1 MKKLISKICVF
12 LFVLVFAIAFINV
25 GEAGSAAKAETAE
38 TTSPSVA
45 EAQASSNVNV
55 SGVITW
61 VDNEGRAHNASN
73 VKVELRNMNLVG
85 STSLG
90 TTETNTEGFY
100 NLSVSNTTFLEHGGV
115 DIKLRIYAEGGG
127 ANVVKNRNNT
137 HYVECDDTI
146 ENFSGTSLTLDF
158 QIDPNNYTSDSD
170 KEHAE
175 AFSVHQAIN
184 LGARYVETK
193 KGSKLDTIKVYYP
206 TTEESSCYNHQN
218 GINILKSDRNEWDV
232 MLHEYGHYVSDY
244 YNIMTRGIGRK
255 HSIGNCLNLRYDK
268 NIGMK
273 VAWNEGW
280 ATYFGISAQLEMNA
294 ASLNIDYVGDV
305 YYTDRNYEDP
315 NKTINVSLEFPK
327 YGEFQFGESNE
338 IAVAAVLFD
347 LADSGNAN
355 DENIELGFSF
365 LWDFIN
371 DTQCKTLP
379 DFLNALFLQGNLS
392 AAQKREINSILSMYE
407 IAPEPLSPNDNVDY
421 SFSSSVPTFE
431 WYKNGGATGTRDE
444 NSTTVYDYSNNLFV
458 LEFYNADYELIYTT
472 PQVQGDPGQGRC
484 SYAFSNAEWATL
496 LNLADGVMHWTV
508 KAWQT
513 TEFTTGPYSSEY
525 RTLNVP
531 KIHTLSEQ
539 APVQSEGFAFLGSDW
554 YKFVAPAD
562 GKYAFL
568 TTGTSDTYG
577 ELFGV
582 MPFGDSSITY
592 LENGSDDNSGDGNNF
607 RIEYTLQKDS
617 VVYLRIRGNAWRAVG
632 SYVAQV
638 VTLHQH
644 VFTYRYIDA
653 NYHRLK
659 CDCGAYSGMKSFHVI
674 DSTYVNPN
682 GNGRFKPCLYCRAML
697 DTWNGKY
704 PIIKDKVPDDVL
716 AASNPPQ
723 HDCASDG
730 CDEAA

>member
-1 MKKLISKICVF
+1 MKAKLKTIGMI
-12 LFVLVFAIAFINV
+12 VLIAALAFALANLV
-25 GEAGSAAKAETAE
+25 LPSDVANAE
-38 TTSPSVA
+38 
-45 EAQASSNVNV
+45 SSTNVNI
-55 SGVITW
+55 SGVVTW
-61 VDNEGRAHNASN
+61 VDKDGRTHNASD
-73 VKVELRNMNLVG
+73 VTVEILVDLQDYYM
-85 STSLG
+85 TLPAA
-90 TTETNTEGFY
+90 TVVTNTEGRY
-100 NLSVSNTTFLEHGGV
+100 NVSISNEILPGDATVVNVRMRVSSVGGN
-115 DIKLRIYAEGGG
+115 I
-127 ANVVKNRNNT
+127 NVVDRSLNT
-137 HYVECDDTI
+137 YSITKTVVTNYVPQTA
-146 ENFSGTSLTLDF
+146 LTLNF
-158 QIDPNNYTSDSD
+158 CIDAREYTDSAD
-170 KEHAE
+170 VLKAK
-175 AFSVHQAIN
+175 AFRVHQALD
-184 LGARYVETK
+184 LGARYVEAK
-193 KGSKLDTIKVYYP
+193 KGSKLDSINAIYP
-206 TTEESSCYNHQN
+206 TAKTSSCYDNE
-218 GINILKSDRNEWDV
+218 NIHIEDTDVDEWDV
-232 MLHEYGHYVSDY
+232 IIHEYGHYVGEY
-244 YNIMTRGIGRK
+244 YNIKTPNIGDEHGIGECNNLTRGKGE
-255 HSIGNCLNLRYDK
+255 
-268 NIGMK
+268 GMPLT
-273 VAWNEGW
+273 WNEGW
-280 ATYFGISAQLEMNA
+280 ATYFSISAQLEMNA
-294 ASLNIDYVGDV
+294 ASLNIDHVGDL
-305 YYTDRNYEDP
+305 YYTDIDYAKPEW
-315 NKTINVSLEFPK
+315 TINVSLESPDVS
-327 YGEFQFGESNE
+327 EFQFGESNE
-338 IAVAAVLFD
+338 IALAAVLFD

-355 DENIELGFSF
+355 DENIELGFGF
-365 LWDFIN
+365 LWNFIN

-379 DFLNALFLQGNLS
+379 AFLDALFLQGNLS
-392 AAQKREINSILSMYE
+392 GAQKREINRILTMYD
-407 IAPEPLSPNDNVDY
+407 IAPEPISPNDNVNSRIY
-421 SFSSSVPTFE
+421 SAAPTFE
-431 WYKNGGATGTRDE
+431 WYKNGGVPPHQEGG
-444 NSTTVYDYSNNLFV
+444 VYSNDYANNLFV
-458 LEFYNADYELIYTT
+458 LEFYNDDYELIYTT

-484 SYAFSNAEWATL
+484 SYALSNAEWATL
-496 LNLADGVMHWTV
+496 LNLADGVVHWTV

-539 APVQSEGFAFLGSDW
+539 APVQSEGISVLGCDW

-577 ELFGV
+577 ELFEMV
-582 MPFGDSSITY
+582 PFGDSSITC

-617 VVYLRIRGNAWRAVG
+617 VVYLRIRGNSWRAVG

-638 VTLHQH
+638 VTVHQH

-730 CDEAA
+730 CDEEA

>member
-1 MKKLISKICVF
+1 MKKFVGKICVF
-12 LFVLVFAIAFINV
+12 LFVLVFAIVFINV

-100 NLSVSNTTFLEHGGV
+100 NLSVPNTTFLEHGGV
-115 DIKLRIYAEGGG
+115 DIKLRVYAEGGG
-127 ANVVKNRNNT
+127 ANVVKNLNNT
-137 HYVECDDTI
+137 HYVERDDTI
-146 ENFSGTSLTLDF
+146 ENFSGTSLTLNF

-175 AFSVHQAIN
+175 AFRVHQAIN

-206 TTEESSCYNHQN
+206 TTDDNCYYNN
-218 GINILKSDRNEWDV
+218 GKIYIQSGAENDWDV

-255 HSIGNCLNLRYDK
+255 HSIGDCLNLRYDK

-280 ATYFGISAQLEMNA
+280 ATYFGISAQIEMNA
-294 ASLNIDYVGDV
+294 ISLGIQGVGDTI
-305 YYTDRNYEDP
+305 YDSTYKNFDSPIEEPYWYHYTY
-315 NKTINVSLEFPK
+315 
-327 YGEFQFGESNE
+327 GESNE

-365 LWDFIN
+365 LWNFIN

-392 AAQKREINSILSMYE
+392 GAQKREINSILTMYE

-472 PQVQGDPGQGRC
+472 PQVQGDPGRDEC
-484 SYAFSNAEWATL
+484 TYTFSNAEWATL
-496 LNLADGVMHWTV
+496 LNLADGVVRWTV

-582 MPFGDSSITY
+582 MPFGDSSITC
-592 LENGSDDNSGDGNNF
+592 LENGSDDDSGDGNNF

-632 SYVAQV
+632 SHVAQV

-723 HDCASDG
+723 RACSSDG

>member
-1 MKKLISKICVF
+1 
-12 LFVLVFAIAFINV
+12 
-25 GEAGSAAKAETAE
+25 
-38 TTSPSVA
+38 
-45 EAQASSNVNV
+45 
-55 SGVITW
+55 
-61 VDNEGRAHNASN
+61 
-73 VKVELRNMNLVG
+73 
-85 STSLG
+85 
-90 TTETNTEGFY
+90 
-100 NLSVSNTTFLEHGGV
+100 
-115 DIKLRIYAEGGG
+115 
-127 ANVVKNRNNT
+127 
-137 HYVECDDTI
+137 
-146 ENFSGTSLTLDF
+146 
-158 QIDPNNYTSDSD
+158 
-170 KEHAE
+170 
-175 AFSVHQAIN
+175 
-184 LGARYVETK
+184 
-193 KGSKLDTIKVYYP
+193 
-206 TTEESSCYNHQN
+206 
-218 GINILKSDRNEWDV
+218 
-232 MLHEYGHYVSDY
+232 ML
-244 YNIMTRGIGRK
+244 
-255 HSIGNCLNLRYDK
+255 L
-268 NIGMK
+268 
-273 VAWNEGW
+273 AWGEGW
-280 ATYFGISAQLEMNA
+280 ATYFSISAQIEMNA
-294 ASLNIDYVGDV
+294 SELNILYVGDC
-305 YYTDRNYEDP
+305 YYTDTIDAQTNY
-315 NKTINVSLEFPK
+315 SLESPPYIK
-327 YGEFQFGESNE
+327 YRNGESNE
-338 IAVAAVLFD
+338 AVVAAVLFD

-355 DENIELGFSF
+355 DENIELGFGF
-365 LWDFIN
+365 LWNFIN

-392 AAQKREINSILSMYE
+392 AAQKREINRILTMYE

-472 PQVQGDPGQGRC
+472 PQVQGDPDRDEC
-484 SYAFSNAEWATL
+484 TYTFSNAEWATL
-496 LNLADGVMHWTV
+496 LNLADGVVHWTV

-539 APVQSEGFAFLGSDW
+539 APVQSEGFAILGSDW

-562 GKYAFL
+562 GKYAFF
-568 TTGTSDTYG
+568 TTGNSNTYG
-577 ELFGV
+577 ELFSAV
-582 MPFGDSSITY
+582 PFGNDTSATG

-617 VVYLRIRGNAWRAVG
+617 VIYLRVRGYSWLSVG

-638 VTLHQH
+638 VTVHQH

-730 CDEAA
+730 CDEEA

>member
-1 MKKLISKICVF
+1 MKKFIGKICVF
-12 LFVLVFAIAFINV
+12 LFVLVFAIVFINV

-45 EAQASSNVNV
+45 EVQASSNVNV

-115 DIKLRIYAEGGG
+115 DIKLRVYAEGGG
-127 ANVVKNRNNT
+127 ANVVKNLNNT
-137 HYVECDDTI
+137 HYVERDDTI

-158 QIDPNNYTSDSD
+158 QIDPNNYTSDSY

-206 TTEESSCYNHQN
+206 TTEKTTCFNSK
-218 GINILKSDRNEWDV
+218 GIHILRDDKNDWDV
-232 MLHEYGHYVSDY
+232 VLHEYGHYVADY
-244 YNIMTRGIGRK
+244 YNIDNSPGGN
-255 HSIGNCLNLRYDK
+255 HSSNFCLNLTRGK
-268 NIGMK
+268 NSGMLL
-273 VAWNEGW
+273 AWGEGW
-280 ATYFGISAQLEMNA
+280 ATYFSISAQIEMNA
-294 ASLNIDYVGDV
+294 SELNILYVGDC
-305 YYTDRNYEDP
+305 YYTDTIDAQTNY
-315 NKTINVSLEFPK
+315 SLESPPYIK
-327 YGEFQFGESNE
+327 YRNGESNE
-338 IAVAAVLFD
+338 AVVAAVLFD

-355 DENIELGFSF
+355 DENIELGFGF
-365 LWDFIN
+365 LWNFIN

-392 AAQKREINSILSMYE
+392 AAQKREINRILTMYE

-472 PQVQGDPGQGRC
+472 PQVQGDPDRDEC
-484 SYAFSNAEWATL
+484 TYTFSNAEWATL
-496 LNLADGVMHWTV
+496 LNLADGVVHWTV

-539 APVQSEGFAFLGSDW
+539 APVQSEGFAILGSDW

-562 GKYAFL
+562 GKYAFF
-568 TTGTSDTYG
+568 TTGNSNTYG
-577 ELFGV
+577 ELFSAV
-582 MPFGDSSITY
+582 PFGNDTSATG

-617 VVYLRIRGNAWRAVG
+617 VIYLRVRGYSWLSVG
-632 SYVAQV
+632 SYVAKV
-638 VTLHQH
+638 VTVHQH

-659 CDCGAYSGMKSFHVI
+659 CDCGAYSGMKSFHEI

-697 DTWNGKY
+697 DTWNGQY

-716 AASNPPQ
+716 AASNLPQ
-723 HDCASDG
+723 RACASDG

>member
-1 MKKLISKICVF
+1 MKKFVGKICVF
-12 LFVLVFAIAFINV
+12 LFVLVFAIVFINV

-45 EAQASSNVNV
+45 EVQASSNVNV

-100 NLSVSNTTFLEHGGV
+100 NLSVPNTTFLEHGGV
-115 DIKLRIYAEGGG
+115 DIKLRVYAEGGG
-127 ANVVKNRNNT
+127 ANVVKNLNNT
-137 HYVECDDTI
+137 HYVERDDTI
-146 ENFSGTSLTLDF
+146 ENFSGTSLTLNF

-206 TTEESSCYNHQN
+206 TTEKTTCFNLK
-218 GINILKSDRNEWDV
+218 GIHILRDDKNDWDV
-232 MLHEYGHYVSDY
+232 VLHEYGHYVADY
-244 YNIMTRGIGRK
+244 YNIDNSPGGN
-255 HSIGNCLNLRYDK
+255 HSSNFCLNLTRGK
-268 NIGMK
+268 NSGMLL
-273 VAWNEGW
+273 AWGEGW
-280 ATYFGISAQLEMNA
+280 ATYFSISAQIEMNA
-294 ASLNIDYVGDV
+294 SELNILYVGDC
-305 YYTDRNYEDP
+305 YYTDTIDAQTNY
-315 NKTINVSLEFPK
+315 SLESPPYIK
-327 YGEFQFGESNE
+327 YRNGESNE
-338 IAVAAVLFD
+338 AVVAAVLFD

-355 DENIELGFSF
+355 DENIELGFGF
-365 LWDFIN
+365 LWNFIN

-392 AAQKREINSILSMYE
+392 AAQKREINRILTMYE

-472 PQVQGDPGQGRC
+472 PQVQGDPDRDEC
-484 SYAFSNAEWATL
+484 TYTFSNAEWATL
-496 LNLADGVMHWTV
+496 LNLADGVVRWTV

-539 APVQSEGFAFLGSDW
+539 APVQSEGFAILGSDW

-562 GKYAFL
+562 GKYAFF
-568 TTGTSDTYG
+568 TTGNSNTYG
-577 ELFGV
+577 ELFSAV
-582 MPFGDSSITY
+582 PFGNDTSATG

-617 VVYLRIRGNAWRAVG
+617 VIYLRVRGYSWLSVG

-638 VTLHQH
+638 VTVHQH

-697 DTWNGKY
+697 DTWNGQY

-723 HDCASDG
+723 RACASDG

>member
-1 MKKLISKICVF
+1 MKKFIGKICVF

-25 GEAGSAAKAETAE
+25 GEAGSAAKAE

-73 VKVELRNMNLVG
+73 VKVEIRNMNLVG
-85 STSLG
+85 SNSLG

-115 DIKLRIYAEGGG
+115 DIKLRVYAEGGG
-127 ANVVKNRNNT
+127 ANVVKNLNNT

-158 QIDPNNYTSDSD
+158 QIDPNNYASGSD
-170 KEHAE
+170 KEHAK
-175 AFSVHQAIN
+175 AFRVHQAIN

-206 TTEESSCYNHQN
+206 TTDDNCYYN
-218 GINILKSDRNEWDV
+218 NEKIYIQGGAENDWDV
-232 MLHEYGHYVSDY
+232 MLHEYGHYVSHY
-244 YNIMTRGIGRK
+244 YNIMTYGIGRD
-255 HSIGNCLNLRYDK
+255 HNFGNCLNLRYDK
-268 NIGMK
+268 DIGMK
-273 VAWNEGW
+273 LAWDEGW

-294 ASLNIDYVGDV
+294 ASLNIDYVGDLF
-305 YYTDRNYEDP
+305 YTKINHDDP
-315 NKTINVSLEFPK
+315 NKNIHQSLESPHYTYFR
-327 YGEFQFGESNE
+327 YGESNE
-338 IAVAAVLFD
+338 MAVTAVLFD

-355 DENIELGFSF
+355 DENVELGFGF
-365 LWDFIN
+365 LWNFIN

-379 DFLNALFLQGNLS
+379 AFLNALFLQGNLS

-472 PQVQGDPGQGRC
+472 PQVQGDPDRDEC
-484 SYAFSNAEWATL
+484 TYTFSNAEWATL
-496 LNLADGVMHWTV
+496 LNLADGVVHWTV

-539 APVQSEGFAFLGSDW
+539 APVQSEGFAILGSDW

-562 GKYAFL
+562 GKYAFF
-568 TTGTSDTYG
+568 TTGNSNTYG
-577 ELFGV
+577 ELFSAV
-582 MPFGDSSITY
+582 PFGNDTSATG

-617 VVYLRIRGNAWRAVG
+617 VIYLRVRGYSWLSVG

-638 VTLHQH
+638 VTVHQH

-659 CDCGAYSGMKSFHVI
+659 CDCGAYSGMKSFHEI

-697 DTWNGKY
+697 DTWNGQY
-704 PIIKDKVPDDVL
+704 PIIKGKVPDDVL

-723 HDCASDG
+723 RACASDG

>member
-1 MKKLISKICVF
+1 MKAKLKTIGMIA
-12 LFVLVFAIAFINV
+12 LIAALAFALANLALPSDV
-25 GEAGSAAKAETAE
+25 ANAESAT
-38 TTSPSVA
+38 
-45 EAQASSNVNV
+45 NVNI
-55 SGVITW
+55 SGVVTW
-61 VDNEGRAHNASN
+61 VDKDGRTHNASD
-73 VKVELRNMNLVG
+73 VTVEILVDLQDYYM
-85 STSLG
+85 TLPAA
-90 TTETNTEGFY
+90 TVVTNTEGRY
-100 NLSVSNTTFLEHGGV
+100 NVSISNEILPGDATVVNVRMRVSSVGGN
-115 DIKLRIYAEGGG
+115 I
-127 ANVVKNRNNT
+127 NVVDSSLNT
-137 HYVECDDTI
+137 YSITKTMVTNYVPQTA
-146 ENFSGTSLTLDF
+146 LTLNF
-158 QIDPNNYTSDSD
+158 CIDAREYTDSAD
-170 KEHAE
+170 VLKAK
-175 AFSVHQAIN
+175 AFRVHQALD

-193 KGSKLDTIKVYYP
+193 KGSKLDSIDAIFT
-206 TTEESSCYNHQN
+206 TTEDGSCFTEYYSKED
-218 GINILKSDRNEWDV
+218 GRLTRSEISIDVTDVDEWDV
-232 MLHEYGHYVSDY
+232 ILHEYGHYVSQY
-244 YNIMTRGIGRK
+244 YNIKTPNIGDEHGIGECNNLTRGKGE
-255 HSIGNCLNLRYDK
+255 
-268 NIGMK
+268 GMPLT
-273 VAWNEGW
+273 WNEGW
-280 ATYFGISAQLEMNA
+280 ATYFSISAQLEMNA
-294 ASLNIDYVGDV
+294 ASLNIDHVGDV
-305 YYTDRNYEDP
+305 YYTDIDYTKPEL
-315 NKTINVSLEFPK
+315 TINVSLESPDISE
-327 YGEFQFGESNE
+327 YRYGESNE
-338 IAVAAVLFD
+338 IALAAVLFD

-355 DENIELGFSF
+355 DDNIELGFSF
-365 LWDFIN
+365 LWNFIN

-379 DFLNALFLQGNLS
+379 AFLDALFLQGNLS
-392 AAQKREINSILSMYE
+392 GAQKREVNRILTMYDV
-407 IAPEPLSPNDNVDY
+407 APEPLSPDDNKSYLMY
-421 SFSSSVPTFE
+421 SATPVFE
-431 WYKNGGATGTRDE
+431 WNKNGGECGHQE
-444 NSTTVYDYSNNLFV
+444 EGQPSCDYSNNLFV

-472 PQVQGDPGQGRC
+472 PQVQGVLYKFTC

-496 LNLADGVMHWTV
+496 LNLADGVVHWTV

-513 TEFTTGPYSSEY
+513 TEFPTGPYSSEY

-577 ELFGV
+577 ELFGA
-582 MPFGDSSITY
+582 MPFGDSSITC

-632 SYVAQV
+632 SYVAKV
-638 VTLHQH
+638 VTVHQH

-659 CDCGAYSGMKSFHVI
+659 CDCGAYSGMKSFHEI

-704 PIIKDKVPDDVL
+704 PIIKDKVPDDVI

-723 HDCASDG
+723 RACASDG

>member
-1 MKKLISKICVF
+1 MKAKLKTIWMI
-12 LFVLVFAIAFINV
+12 VLIAALAFALANLV
-25 GEAGSAAKAETAE
+25 LPSDVANAESAT
-38 TTSPSVA
+38 
-45 EAQASSNVNV
+45 NVNI
-55 SGVITW
+55 SGVVTW
-61 VDNEGRAHNASN
+61 VDKDGRTHNASD
-73 VKVELRNMNLVG
+73 VTVEILVDLQDYYM
-85 STSLG
+85 TLPAA
-90 TTETNTEGFY
+90 TVVTNTEGRY
-100 NLSVSNTTFLEHGGV
+100 NVSISNEILPGDATVVNVRMRVSSVGGN
-115 DIKLRIYAEGGG
+115 I
-127 ANVVKNRNNT
+127 NVVDSSLNT
-137 HYVECDDTI
+137 YSITKTMVTNYVPQTA
-146 ENFSGTSLTLDF
+146 LTLNF
-158 QIDPNNYTSDSD
+158 CIDAREYTDSAD
-170 KEHAE
+170 VLKAK
-175 AFSVHQAIN
+175 AFRVHQALD

-193 KGSKLDTIKVYYP
+193 KGSKLDSIDAVFP
-206 TTEESSCYNHQN
+206 TAKDTTCFIAYSESGVITRSE
-218 GINILKSDRNEWDV
+218 INILTDDVDEWDV
-232 MLHEYGHYVSDY
+232 ILHEYGHYVGQY
-244 YNIMTRGIGRK
+244 YNIKTPDIGGKHYVGECNNLERGK
-255 HSIGNCLNLRYDK
+255 EE
-268 NIGMK
+268 GMPLT
-273 VAWNEGW
+273 WNEGW
-280 ATYFGISAQLEMNA
+280 ATYFSISAQLEMNA
-294 ASLNIDYVGDV
+294 ASLNIDHVGDL
-305 YYTDRNYEDP
+305 YYTDIDYKDST
-315 NKTINVSLEFPK
+315 KTINVSLESPK
-327 YGEFQFGESNE
+327 LSEYRYGESNE
-338 IAVAAVLFD
+338 IALAAVLFD

-355 DENIELGFSF
+355 DENIELGFGF
-365 LWDFIN
+365 LWNFIN

-392 AAQKREINSILSMYE
+392 GAQKREVNRILTMYDV
-407 IAPEPLSPNDNVDY
+407 APEPLSPDDNKSYLMY
-421 SFSSSVPTFE
+421 SATPVFE
-431 WYKNGGATGTRDE
+431 WNKNGGECGHQE
-444 NSTTVYDYSNNLFV
+444 EGQPSCDYSNNLFV

-472 PQVQGDPGQGRC
+472 PQVQGVLYKFTC

-496 LNLADGVMHWTV
+496 LNLADGVVHWTV

-513 TEFTTGPYSSEY
+513 TEFPTGPYSSEY

-617 VVYLRIRGNAWRAVG
+617 VVYLHIRGNAWRAVG

-659 CDCGAYSGMKSFHVI
+659 CDRGAYSGLKSFHVI

-716 AASNPPQ
+716 AASNLPQ
-723 HDCASDG
+723 RACAADG

>member
-1 MKKLISKICVF
+1 MKKFIGKICVF
-12 LFVLVFAIAFINV
+12 LFVLVFAIVFINV

-45 EAQASSNVNV
+45 EVQASSNVNV

-100 NLSVSNTTFLEHGGV
+100 NLSVPNTTFLEHGGV
-115 DIKLRIYAEGGG
+115 DIKLRVYAEGGG
-127 ANVVKNRNNT
+127 ANVVKNLNNT
-137 HYVECDDTI
+137 HYVERDDTI
-146 ENFSGTSLTLDF
+146 ENFSGTSLTLNF

-206 TTEESSCYNHQN
+206 TTEKTTCFNSK
-218 GINILKSDRNEWDV
+218 GIHILRDDKNDWDV
-232 MLHEYGHYVSDY
+232 VLHEYGHYVADY
-244 YNIMTRGIGRK
+244 YNIDNSPGGN
-255 HSIGNCLNLRYDK
+255 HSSNFCLNLTRGK
-268 NIGMK
+268 NSGMLL
-273 VAWNEGW
+273 AWGEGW
-280 ATYFGISAQLEMNA
+280 ATYFSISAQIEMNA
-294 ASLNIDYVGDV
+294 SELNILYVGDC
-305 YYTDRNYEDP
+305 YYTDTIDAQTNY
-315 NKTINVSLEFPK
+315 SLESPPYIK
-327 YGEFQFGESNE
+327 YRNGESNE
-338 IAVAAVLFD
+338 AVVAAVLFD

-355 DENIELGFSF
+355 DENIELGFGF
-365 LWDFIN
+365 LWNFIN

-392 AAQKREINSILSMYE
+392 AAQKREINRILTMYE

-472 PQVQGDPGQGRC
+472 PQVQGDPGRDEC
-484 SYAFSNAEWATL
+484 TYTFSNAEWATL
-496 LNLADGVMHWTV
+496 LNLADGVVRWTV

-539 APVQSEGFAFLGSDW
+539 APVQSEGFSLIGSEW

-577 ELFGV
+577 ELFGA
-582 MPFGDSSITY
+582 MPFGDSSITC

-617 VVYLRIRGNAWRAVG
+617 VIYLRVRGYSWLSVG

-638 VTLHQH
+638 VTVHQH

-704 PIIKDKVPDDVL
+704 PIIKDKVPDDVI

-723 HDCASDG
+723 RACASDG

>member
-1 MKKLISKICVF
+1 MKKFIGKICVF

-25 GEAGSAAKAETAE
+25 GEAGSAAKAE

-73 VKVELRNMNLVG
+73 VKVEIRNMNLVG
-85 STSLG
+85 SNSLG
-90 TTETNTEGFY
+90 TTETNTGGFY

-115 DIKLRIYAEGGG
+115 DIKLRVYAEGGG

-137 HYVECDDTI
+137 HYVERDDTI

-206 TTEESSCYNHQN
+206 TTEKTTCFNSK
-218 GINILKSDRNEWDV
+218 GIHILREDKNDWDV
-232 MLHEYGHYVSDY
+232 MLHEYGHYVADY
-244 YNIMTRGIGRK
+244 YNIAGGSGGN
-255 HSIGNCLNLRYDK
+255 HSGSQCLNRFHK
-268 NIGMK
+268 KGKTGGMPL
-273 VAWNEGW
+273 AWSEGW

-294 ASLNIDYVGDV
+294 ILLNINNVGDCN
-305 YYTDRNYEDP
+305 YTDTDDQSINYSLEDP
-315 NKTINVSLEFPK
+315 FNIEYK
-327 YGEFQFGESNE
+327 FGESNE
-338 IAVAAVLFD
+338 IVVAAVLFD
-347 LADSGNAN
+347 LADSGNNN
-355 DENIELGFSF
+355 DENIELGFGF
-365 LWDFIN
+365 LWNFIN

-392 AAQKREINSILSMYE
+392 GAQKRDVNRILTMHDV
-407 IAPEPLSPNDNVDY
+407 APEATYPNNNGNY
-421 SFSSSVPTFE
+421 GFSSSAPTFR
-431 WYKNGGATGTRDE
+431 WYKNGGDTGTRDE
-444 NSTTVYDYSNNLFV
+444 NSTTVYDYSNNLFL

-472 PQVQGDPGQGRC
+472 PQVQGDPNSKTC
-484 SYAFSNAEWATL
+484 SYTFSNAEWATL
-496 LNLADGVMHWTV
+496 LNLADGVVHWTV

-513 TEFTTGPYSSEY
+513 TDYTTGPYSSEY

-539 APVQSEGFAFLGSDW
+539 ASVQSEGFSAQGSEW

-577 ELFGV
+577 ELFEMV
-582 MPFGDSSITY
+582 PFGDSSITC

-607 RIEYTLQKDS
+607 RIEYTLQKDG

-632 SYVAQV
+632 SHVAKV
-638 VTLHQH
+638 VTVHQH

-716 AASNPPQ
+716 AASNLPQ
-723 HDCASDG
+723 RACASDG

>member
-1 MKKLISKICVF
+1 MKKFIGKICVF

-25 GEAGSAAKAETAE
+25 GEAGSAAKAE

-73 VKVELRNMNLVG
+73 VKVEIRNMNLVG
-85 STSLG
+85 SNSLG

-115 DIKLRIYAEGGG
+115 DIKLRVYAEGGG
-127 ANVVKNRNNT
+127 ANVVKNLNNT

-158 QIDPNNYTSDSD
+158 QIDPNNYASGSD
-170 KEHAE
+170 KEHAK
-175 AFSVHQAIN
+175 AFRVHQAIN

-206 TTEESSCYNHQN
+206 TTEKTTCFNSK
-218 GINILKSDRNEWDV
+218 GIHILREDKNDWDV
-232 MLHEYGHYVSDY
+232 MLHEYGHYVADY
-244 YNIMTRGIGRK
+244 YNIAGGSGGN
-255 HSIGNCLNLRYDK
+255 HSGSQCLNRFHK
-268 NIGMK
+268 KGKTGGMPL
-273 VAWNEGW
+273 AWSEGW

-294 ASLNIDYVGDV
+294 ILLNINNVGDCN
-305 YYTDRNYEDP
+305 YTDTDDQSINYSLEDP
-315 NKTINVSLEFPK
+315 FNIEYK
-327 YGEFQFGESNE
+327 FGESNE
-338 IAVAAVLFD
+338 IVVAAVLFD
-347 LADSGNAN
+347 LADSGNNN
-355 DENIELGFSF
+355 DENIELGFGF
-365 LWDFIN
+365 LWNFIN

-392 AAQKREINSILSMYE
+392 GAQKRDVNRILTMHDV
-407 IAPEPLSPNDNVDY
+407 APEATYPNNNGNY
-421 SFSSSVPTFE
+421 GFSSSAPTFR
-431 WYKNGGATGTRDE
+431 WYKNGGDTGTRDE

-472 PQVQGDPGQGRC
+472 PQVQGDPNSKTC
-484 SYAFSNAEWATL
+484 SYTFSNAEWATL
-496 LNLADGVMHWTV
+496 LNLADGVVHWTV

-513 TEFTTGPYSSEY
+513 TDYTTGPYSSEY

-539 APVQSEGFAFLGSDW
+539 ASVQSEGFSAQGSEW

-577 ELFGV
+577 ELFEMV
-582 MPFGDSSITY
+582 PFGDSSITC

-617 VVYLRIRGNAWRAVG
+617 VVYLRIRGNSWRAVG

>member
-1 MKKLISKICVF
+1 MKKFIGKICVF

-55 SGVITW
+55 SGVVTW
-61 VDNEGRAHNASN
+61 VDKDGRAHKASN
-73 VKVELRNMNLVG
+73 VKVEIRNMNLVG
-85 STSLG
+85 SNSLG

-100 NLSVSNTTFLEHGGV
+100 RISVPNTTFLEHGGV
-115 DIKLRIYAEGGG
+115 DIKLRVYAEGGG
-127 ANVVKNRNNT
+127 ANVVKDRNNT
-137 HYVECDDTI
+137 HYVERDDTI

-170 KEHAE
+170 KEHAK
-175 AFSVHQAIN
+175 AFRVHQAIN

-206 TTEESSCYNHQN
+206 TTDDNCYYNN
-218 GINILKSDRNEWDV
+218 GKIYIQSGAENDWDV

-255 HSIGNCLNLRYDK
+255 HSIGDCLNLRYDK

-280 ATYFGISAQLEMNA
+280 ATYFGISAQIEMNA
-294 ASLNIDYVGDV
+294 ISLGIQGVGDTI
-305 YYTDRNYEDP
+305 YDSTYKNFDSPIEEPYWYHYTY
-315 NKTINVSLEFPK
+315 
-327 YGEFQFGESNE
+327 GESNE

-355 DENIELGFSF
+355 DENIELGFGF
-365 LWDFIN
+365 LWNFIN

-392 AAQKREINSILSMYE
+392 GAQKREINSILSMYE

-458 LEFYNADYELIYTT
+458 LEFYNDDYELIYTT

-484 SYAFSNAEWATL
+484 SYALSNAEWATL
-496 LNLADGVMHWTV
+496 LNLADGVVHWTV

-539 APVQSEGFAFLGSDW
+539 APVQSEGISVLGCDW

-577 ELFGV
+577 ELFEMV
-582 MPFGDSSITY
+582 PFGDSSITY

-607 RIEYTLQKDS
+607 RIEYTLQKDG
-617 VVYLRIRGNAWRAVG
+617 VVYLRIRGNSWRAVG

-638 VTLHQH
+638 VTVHQH

-723 HDCASDG
+723 RACASDG

>member
-12 LFVLVFAIAFINV
+12 LFVLVFAIAVVNV

-115 DIKLRIYAEGGG
+115 DIKLRVYAEGGG
-127 ANVVKNRNNT
+127 ANVVKNLNNT
-137 HYVECDDTI
+137 HYVERDDTI

-175 AFSVHQAIN
+175 AFRVHQAIN

-206 TTEESSCYNHQN
+206 TTEKTTCFNSK
-218 GINILKSDRNEWDV
+218 GIHILRDDKNDWDV
-232 MLHEYGHYVSDY
+232 VLHEYGHYVADY
-244 YNIMTRGIGRK
+244 YNISTLSVGGNHDFGDCNNLKRGK
-255 HSIGNCLNLRYDK
+255 AD
-268 NIGMK
+268 GMRL
-273 VAWNEGW
+273 AWDEGW
-280 ATYFGISAQLEMNA
+280 ATYFSISAQLEMNA
-294 ASLNIDYVGDV
+294 ALLNIKYVGDLK
-305 YYTDRNYEDP
+305 YTDVRKDYKID
-315 NKTINVSLEFPK
+315 VSLETPDILYFR
-327 YGEFQFGESNE
+327 FGESNE
-338 IAVAAVLFD
+338 MAVTAVLFD
-347 LADSGNAN
+347 LADSGNIN
-355 DENIELGFSF
+355 DENIELGFGF
-365 LWDFIN
+365 LWNFIN

-379 DFLNALFLQGNLS
+379 DFLNALFLQCNLS
-392 AAQKREINSILSMYE
+392 GAQKREINRILTMYE

-472 PQVQGDPGQGRC
+472 PQVQGDPDRDEC
-484 SYAFSNAEWATL
+484 TYTFSNAEWATL
-496 LNLADGVMHWTV
+496 LNLADGVVHWTV

-568 TTGTSDTYG
+568 TTGNSNTYG
-577 ELFGV
+577 ELFSAV
-582 MPFGDSSITY
+582 PFGNDTSTTG
-592 LENGSDDNSGDGNNF
+592 LENGSDDDSGDGNNF

-617 VVYLRIRGNAWRAVG
+617 VIYLRVRGYSWLSVG

-697 DTWNGKY
+697 DTWNGQY

-723 HDCASDG
+723 RACASDG

>member
-1 MKKLISKICVF
+1 MKKFIGKICVF

-115 DIKLRIYAEGGG
+115 DIKLRVYAEGGG

-137 HYVECDDTI
+137 HYVERDDTI

-175 AFSVHQAIN
+175 AFRVHQAIN
-184 LGARYVETK
+184 LGARYVEAK

-206 TTEESSCYNHQN
+206 TTEKTTCFNSK
-218 GINILKSDRNEWDV
+218 GIHILREDKNDWDV
-232 MLHEYGHYVSDY
+232 MLHEYGHYVADY
-244 YNIMTRGIGRK
+244 YNIAGGSGGN
-255 HSIGNCLNLRYDK
+255 HSGSQCLNRFHEK
-268 NIGMK
+268 GKTGGMPL
-273 VAWNEGW
+273 AWSEGW

-294 ASLNIDYVGDV
+294 ILLNINNVGDCN
-305 YYTDRNYEDP
+305 YTDTDDQSINYSLEDP
-315 NKTINVSLEFPK
+315 FNIEYK
-327 YGEFQFGESNE
+327 FGESNE
-338 IAVAAVLFD
+338 IVVAAILFD
-347 LADSGNAN
+347 LADSGNNN
-355 DENIELGFSF
+355 DENIELGFGF
-365 LWDFIN
+365 LWNFIN

-392 AAQKREINSILSMYE
+392 GAQKRDVNRILTMHDV
-407 IAPEPLSPNDNVDY
+407 APEATYPNNNGNY
-421 SFSSSVPTFE
+421 GFSSSAPTFR
-431 WYKNGGATGTRDE
+431 WYKNGGDTGTRDE

-472 PQVQGDPGQGRC
+472 PQVQGDPNSKTC
-484 SYAFSNAEWATL
+484 SYTFSNAEWANL
-496 LNLADGVMHWTV
+496 LNLADGVVHWTV

-513 TEFTTGPYSSEY
+513 TDYTTGPYSSEY

-539 APVQSEGFAFLGSDW
+539 ASVQSEGFSAQGSEW

-568 TTGTSDTYG
+568 TIGNSNTYG
-577 ELFGV
+577 ELFSAV
-582 MPFGDSSITY
+582 PFGNDTSATG
-592 LENGSDDNSGDGNNF
+592 LENGSDDDSGDGNNF

-632 SYVAQV
+632 SYVAKV
-638 VTLHQH
+638 VTVHQH

-723 HDCASDG
+723 RACSSDG

>member
-1 MKKLISKICVF
+1 MKKFIGKICVF
-12 LFVLVFAIAFINV
+12 LFVLVFAIVVVNV

-38 TTSPSVA
+38 TTAPSVA
-45 EAQASSNVNV
+45 EVQASSNVNV

-61 VDNEGRAHNASN
+61 VDNEGRAHKASN
-73 VKVELRNMNLVG
+73 VKVEIRNMNLVG
-85 STSLG
+85 SNSLG

-100 NLSVSNTTFLEHGGV
+100 RISVPNTTFLEHGGV
-115 DIKLRIYAEGGG
+115 DIKLRVYAEGGG
-127 ANVVKNRNNT
+127 ANVVKDRNNT
-137 HYVECDDTI
+137 HYVERDDTI

-170 KEHAE
+170 KEHAK
-175 AFSVHQAIN
+175 AFRVHQAIN

-206 TTEESSCYNHQN
+206 ATDDNCYYNN
-218 GINILKSDRNEWDV
+218 EKIYILGGAENDWDV
-232 MLHEYGHYVSDY
+232 MLHEYGHYVSHY
-244 YNIMTRGIGRK
+244 YNIMTYGIGGN
-255 HSIGNCLNLRYDK
+255 HNIGNCLNLRYDK

-273 VAWNEGW
+273 LAWNEGW
-280 ATYFGISAQLEMNA
+280 ATYFGISAQIEMNA
-294 ASLNIDYVGDV
+294 ISLGIQGVGDTI
-305 YYTDRNYEDP
+305 YDCTYRNFDSPIEEPYWDHY
-315 NKTINVSLEFPK
+315 K
-327 YGEFQFGESNE
+327 YGESNE

-365 LWDFIN
+365 LWNFIN

-431 WYKNGGATGTRDE
+431 WYKNGGETGTRGSDKQ
-444 NSTTVYDYSNNLFV
+444 TIYDYSNNLFV

-472 PQVQGDPGQGRC
+472 PQVQGDPDRDEC
-484 SYAFSNAEWATL
+484 TYTFSNAEWATL
-496 LNLADGVMHWTV
+496 LNLADGVVHWTV

-513 TEFTTGPYSSEY
+513 TEFPTGPYSSEY

-577 ELFGV
+577 ELFGA
-582 MPFGDSSITY
+582 MPFGDSSITC
-592 LENGSDDNSGDGNNF
+592 LENGSDDDSGDGNNF

-617 VVYLRIRGNAWRAVG
+617 VVYLHIRGNAWRVVG
-632 SYVAQV
+632 NYSVYV
-638 VTLHQH
+638 HHH
-644 VFTYRYIDA
+644 VFTYQYV
-653 NYHRLK
+653 NWKYHILK
-659 CDCGAYSGMKSFHVI
+659 CSCGATSGSNCFHEF
-674 DSTYVNPN
+674 DDDDPN
-682 GNGRFKPCLYCRAML
+682 ALEP
-697 DTWNGKY
+697 GKY
-704 PIIKDKVPDDVL
+704 RTCVKCWTMIKSGL
-716 AASNPPQ
+716 
-723 HDCASDG
+723 
-730 CDEAA
+730 

>member
-1 MKKLISKICVF
+1 MKKFIGKICVF

-25 GEAGSAAKAETAE
+25 GEAGSAAKAETAG

-115 DIKLRIYAEGGG
+115 DIKLRVYAEGGG
-127 ANVVKNRNNT
+127 AIVVKNRNNT
-137 HYVECDDTI
+137 HYVERDDTI
-146 ENFSGTSLTLDF
+146 ENFLGTSLTLDF

-170 KEHAE
+170 KEHAK
-175 AFSVHQAIN
+175 AFRVHQAIN

-193 KGSKLDTIKVYYP
+193 KGSKLDTIKVYYL
-206 TTEESSCYNHQN
+206 TTDDNCYYNN
-218 GINILKSDRNEWDV
+218 GKIYIQSGAENDWDV

-255 HSIGNCLNLRYDK
+255 HSIGDCLNLRYDK

-280 ATYFGISAQLEMNA
+280 ATYFGISAQIEMNA
-294 ASLNIDYVGDV
+294 ISLGIQGVGDTI
-305 YYTDRNYEDP
+305 YDSTYKNFDSPIEEPYWYHYTY
-315 NKTINVSLEFPK
+315 
-327 YGEFQFGESNE
+327 GESNE

-355 DENIELGFSF
+355 DENIELGFGF
-365 LWDFIN
+365 LWNFIN

-392 AAQKREINSILSMYE
+392 AAQKREINRILTMYE

-472 PQVQGDPGQGRC
+472 PQVQGDPGRDEC
-484 SYAFSNAEWATL
+484 TYTFSNAEWATL
-496 LNLADGVMHWTV
+496 LNLADGVVRWTV

-577 ELFGV
+577 ELFGA
-582 MPFGDSSITY
+582 MPFGDSSITC

-607 RIEYTLQKDS
+607 RIEYTLQKDG
-617 VVYLRIRGNAWRAVG
+617 VVYLRIRGNSWRAVG

-638 VTLHQH
+638 VTVHQH

-716 AASNPPQ
+716 AASNLPQ
-723 HDCASDG
+723 RACSSDG
-730 CDEAA
+730 CDEEV

>member
-1 MKKLISKICVF
+1 MKKFIGKICVF
-12 LFVLVFAIAFINV
+12 LFVLVFAIAVVNV

-45 EAQASSNVNV
+45 EVQASSNVNV

-100 NLSVSNTTFLEHGGV
+100 NLSVPNTTFLEHGGV
-115 DIKLRIYAEGGG
+115 DIKLRVYAEGGG
-127 ANVVKNRNNT
+127 ANVVKNLNNT
-137 HYVECDDTI
+137 HYVERDDTI
-146 ENFSGTSLTLDF
+146 ENFSGTSLTLNF

-206 TTEESSCYNHQN
+206 TTEKTTCFNSK
-218 GINILKSDRNEWDV
+218 GIHILRDDKNDWDV
-232 MLHEYGHYVSDY
+232 VLHEYGHYVADY
-244 YNIMTRGIGRK
+244 YNIDNSPGGN
-255 HSIGNCLNLRYDK
+255 HSSNFCLNLTRGK
-268 NIGMK
+268 NSGMLL
-273 VAWNEGW
+273 AWGEGW
-280 ATYFGISAQLEMNA
+280 ATYFSISAQIEMNA
-294 ASLNIDYVGDV
+294 SELNILYVGDC
-305 YYTDRNYEDP
+305 YYTDTIDAQTNY
-315 NKTINVSLEFPK
+315 SLESPPYIK
-327 YGEFQFGESNE
+327 YRNGESNE
-338 IAVAAVLFD
+338 AVVAAVLFD
-347 LADSGNAN
+347 LADFGNNN
-355 DENIELGFSF
+355 DENIELGFGF
-365 LWDFIN
+365 LWNFIN

-392 AAQKREINSILSMYE
+392 AAQKREINRILTMYE

-472 PQVQGDPGQGRC
+472 PQVQGDPDRDEC
-484 SYAFSNAEWATL
+484 TYTFSNAEWATL
-496 LNLADGVMHWTV
+496 LNLADGVVHWTV

-513 TEFTTGPYSSEY
+513 TDYTTGPYSSEY

-539 APVQSEGFAFLGSDW
+539 APVQSEGFSLIGSEW

-562 GKYAFL
+562 GKYAFF
-568 TTGTSDTYG
+568 TTGNSNTYG
-577 ELFGV
+577 ELFSAV
-582 MPFGDSSITY
+582 PFGNDTSATG

-617 VVYLRIRGNAWRAVG
+617 VIYLRVRGYSWLSVG

-638 VTLHQH
+638 VTVHQH

-723 HDCASDG
+723 RACSSDG

>member
-1 MKKLISKICVF
+1 MKKFVGKICVF
-12 LFVLVFAIAFINV
+12 LFVLVFVIAFINV

-38 TTSPSVA
+38 TTAPSVA
-45 EAQASSNVNV
+45 EVQASSNVNV

-115 DIKLRIYAEGGG
+115 DIKLRVYAEGGG

-137 HYVECDDTI
+137 HYVERDDTI

-206 TTEESSCYNHQN
+206 TTEKTTCFNSK
-218 GINILKSDRNEWDV
+218 GIHILREDKNDWDV
-232 MLHEYGHYVSDY
+232 MLHEYGHYVADY
-244 YNIMTRGIGRK
+244 YNIAGGSGGN
-255 HSIGNCLNLRYDK
+255 HSGSQCLNRFHK
-268 NIGMK
+268 KGKTGGMPL
-273 VAWNEGW
+273 AWSEGW

-294 ASLNIDYVGDV
+294 ILLNINNVGDCN
-305 YYTDRNYEDP
+305 YTDTDDQSINYSLEDP
-315 NKTINVSLEFPK
+315 FNIEYK
-327 YGEFQFGESNE
+327 FGESNE
-338 IAVAAVLFD
+338 IVVAAVLFD
-347 LADSGNAN
+347 LADSGNNN
-355 DENIELGFSF
+355 DENIELGFGF
-365 LWDFIN
+365 LWNFIN

-392 AAQKREINSILSMYE
+392 AAQKRDVNRILTMHDV
-407 IAPEPLSPNDNVDY
+407 APEATYPNNNGNY
-421 SFSSSVPTFE
+421 GFSSSAPTFR
-431 WYKNGGATGTRDE
+431 WYKNGGDTGTRDE

-472 PQVQGDPGQGRC
+472 PQVQGDPNSKTC
-484 SYAFSNAEWATL
+484 SYTFSNAEWATL
-496 LNLADGVMHWTV
+496 LNLADGVVHWTV

-513 TEFTTGPYSSEY
+513 TDYTTGPYSSEY

-539 APVQSEGFAFLGSDW
+539 ASVQSEGFSAQGSEW

-577 ELFGV
+577 ELFEMV
-582 MPFGDSSITY
+582 PFGDSSITC

-607 RIEYTLQKDS
+607 RIEYTLQKDG

-632 SYVAQV
+632 SHVAKV
-638 VTLHQH
+638 VTVHQH

-659 CDCGAYSGMKSFHVI
+659 CDCGAYSGMKSFHEI

-723 HDCASDG
+723 RACSSDG